1 MSVTPEGRSALVLV
15 EVSALVR
22 MTAVDLLSD
31 QGYQVIE
38 ARRGDEALGLLD
50 RDHDVRAIFTD
61 VDLPGPF
68 DGFALARIVDMR
80 WPGIGIVATSDQVLP
95 GSGDL
100 PTKARF
106 IRKPYAGFTLL
117 RAIEAVLGPS
127 GSEGRKA
134 DGRLQSWG
142 PIP

>member
-1 MSVTPEGRSALVLV
+1 MVVTPEDRSALILV
-15 EVSALVR
+15 EVDALVR
-22 MTAVDLLSD
+22 MTAADLLSD
-31 QGYQVIE
+31 QGYRVIE
-38 ARRGDEALGLLD
+38 ARQADEALGLLD

-95 GSGDL
+95 GPGDL
-100 PTKARF
+100 PMGARF

-117 RAIEAVLGPS
+117 RVIEAVLGPV
-127 GSEGRKA
+127 GCEGRKA
-134 DGRLQSWG
+134 DEQLKS
-142 PIP
+142 